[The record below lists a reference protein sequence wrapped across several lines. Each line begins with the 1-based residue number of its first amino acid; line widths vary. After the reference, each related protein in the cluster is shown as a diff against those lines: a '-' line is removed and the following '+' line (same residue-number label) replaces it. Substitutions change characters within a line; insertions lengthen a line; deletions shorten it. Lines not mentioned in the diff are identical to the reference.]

1 MTSSNRKTFWI
12 SAKPPTDSNII
23 SKHEAREH
31 RVKLWRFHCNH
42 LFNVVWFHCTEAPLS
57 RNIFIL
63 VSKPSLNCVLLHF
76 HIKKKN
82 SKFSAMLYHE
92 PHWTAKEPWKTSKL
106 PSGGHSSFLN
116 STVALCNIYY
126 LKSNK
131 VCETNKAWNLL
142 CYSSQAKFLSVLF
155 LLAKMYFSKNLIMRG
170 VLHSTQKKKKK
181 ILFLCSFCK
190 I

>member
-1 MTSSNRKTFWI
+1 M
-12 SAKPPTDSNII
+12 
-23 SKHEAREH
+23 
-31 RVKLWRFHCNH
+31 
-42 LFNVVWFHCTEAPLS
+42 VWFHCTEAPLS

-76 HIKKKN
+76 HIKKILN
-82 SKFSAMLYHE
+82 SRQCCTMSLTGQPKSPKRH
-92 PHWTAKEPWKTSKL
+92 PKL

-131 VCETNKAWNLL
+131 VCETRKAWNLL

-170 VLHSTQKKKKK
+170 VLHSTQKNKN
-181 ILFLCSFCK
+181 ILFLCAFCK

>member
-1 MTSSNRKTFWI
+1 
-12 SAKPPTDSNII
+12 
-23 SKHEAREH
+23 
-31 RVKLWRFHCNH
+31 
-42 LFNVVWFHCTEAPLS
+42 
-57 RNIFIL
+57 
-63 VSKPSLNCVLLHF
+63 
-76 HIKKKN
+76 
-82 SKFSAMLYHE
+82 MLYHE

-131 VCETNKAWNLL
+131 VCETRKAWNLL

-170 VLHSTQKKKKK
+170 VLHSTQKKQKHFV
-181 ILFLCSFCK
+181 LVCFLQDLRSDHSINTMQETVSLQEMLEVTPKFHLPYFLTDK
-190 I
+190 FPREVKTWVIASLP